1 MVISAMI
8 FRWFSLIALGLAIS
22 SCSAV
27 GIPGSTRQ
35 FSGVWL
41 YEFEGSSFLE
51 GATEVPAQRPPYH
64 DTDWLEYSHPEP
76 RLHQLIEGIGYDEGR
91 GCYPV
96 QAIKITFIGHR
107 TLRPFGAGHMG
118 LWRSQVTVDRTITVE
133 RIGPAIC
140 YGREVG

>member
-1 MVISAMI
+1 MVISAMS
-8 FRWFSLIALGLAIS
+8 FRWISLIALGLALS

-27 GIPGSTRQ
+27 GIPDSTRQ

-41 YEFEGSSFLE
+41 YEFEGSSFVE
-51 GATEVPAQRPPYH
+51 GATEVPAERPPYH
-64 DTDWLEYSHPEP
+64 DTDWLEYSYPEP
-76 RLHQLIEGIGYDEGR
+76 RLHQLIEGIGYDEDR

-96 QAIKITFIGHR
+96 QPIKITFVGHR

-140 YGREVG
+140 YGG